1 MIITRTEVK
10 SLLQI
15 TDTDWDTFIDM
26 NIPIIEQVICDYC
39 NNDFID
45 KRYDWF
51 SSNEIAF
58 VNSSNSIIFTGIGDK
73 NLVSG
78 DSIRIYRSKRNNQ
91 SFTIDTVN
99 SDSLVLNDI
108 DTVKEETA
116 DNVVYLIRLD
126 YPKPLKLIASKMI
139 NTLISE
145 LDNTKTPGAKS
156 EKIDDYS
163 ITYEDNY
170 QGFPLSIMKQ
180 LNNYRYLY
188 KIDLFNYTRRV

>member
-10 SLLQI
+10 SLLKI
-15 TDTDWDTFIDM
+15 TDTDWDDFIDM
-26 NIPIIEQVICDYC
+26 NIPIIEQIICDYC

-58 VNSSNSIIFTGIGDK
+58 VNSSNSITFTGIGDK
-73 NLVSG
+73 DLVAG

-91 SFTIDTVN
+91 TFTIDTVN

-108 DTVKEETA
+108 DTVKDEIA
-116 DNVVYLIRLD
+116 DNVVYLTRLD
-126 YPKPLKLIASKMI
+126 YPKPLKISASKML
-139 NTLISE
+139 NMLIAE
-145 LDNTKTPGAKS
+145 LDNNKTPGAKS

-180 LNNYRYLY
+180 LNTYRYLY

>member
-51 SSNEIAF
+51 SSNEISF
-58 VNSSNSIIFTGIGDK
+58 VNSSNSITFTGIGDK

-99 SDSLVLNDI
+99 SDSLVL
-108 DTVKEETA
+108 T
-116 DNVVYLIRLD
+116 
-126 YPKPLKLIASKMI
+126 SKA
-139 NTLISE
+139 IS
-145 LDNTKTPGAKS
+145 K
-156 EKIDDYS
+156 
-163 ITYEDNY
+163 
-170 QGFPLSIMKQ
+170 
-180 LNNYRYLY
+180 
-188 KIDLFNYTRRV
+188 

>member
-10 SLLQI
+10 SLLKI
-15 TDTDWDTFIDM
+15 TDTDWDSFIDM

-51 SSNEIAF
+51 SSNGIAF
-58 VNSSNSIIFTGIGDK
+58 VNATNEITFTNIGNKD
-73 NLVSG
+73 LIAG

-99 SDSLVLNDI
+99 SNSLILNDI

-116 DNVVYLIRLD
+116 DDVVYLTKLD
-126 YPKPLKLIASKMI
+126 YPKPLKLTVSKMMKF
-139 NTLISE
+139 LMSE
-145 LDNTKTPGAKS
+145 LDNNKTPGAKS

-163 ITYEDNY
+163 ITYEDDY
-170 QGFPLSIMKQ
+170 QGFPLSIMKF
-180 LNNYRYLY
+180 LNSYRYLY